1 LFRFARFDVLAG
13 GLDAENGDDAVVVEH
28 VPSGV
33 GDVGA
38 AREAEGV
45 DRQVAE
51 AGPAGLIGSLSG
63 NR

>member
-1 LFRFARFDVLAG
+1 LSSFYACW
-13 GLDAENGDDAVVVEH
+13 LDSEDGEGVVVVVE
-28 VPSGV
+28 VAAGM

-51 AGPAGLIGSLSG
+51 AGEGSRTALADAA
-63 NR
+63 